1 METSTTE
8 TRNEYRIE
16 VEPKAFDPCGDLKVT
31 STKNLIDDINKILA
45 SSFNDYYGCGISV
58 QYQPDRMSFAIIP
71 TVVFKVLPDAD
82 YKKDGIFAFIPS
94 SATDAGDVLGRV
106 QRITRSATLGKLVTM
121 TQDGKDALKHFM
133 FDQFID
139 RKNVNWE
146 ESYRTLTTAGNS
158 FVVVNKF
165 DIYKFLTAIY
175 GSTDPIDAKEDDPD
189 AKVFYQI
196 TPSRII
202 NSQYQYKTAD
212 EWSVIIQRIHAGNM
226 RQAAEDLHMF
236 MPEQFTGL
244 QGIFP
249 ASGR

>member
-1 METSTTE
+1 METSTNE
-8 TRNEYRIE
+8 TRQKYRIE
-16 VEPKAFDPCGDLKVT
+16 VEPKPFDPCGDLKVT
-31 STKNLIDDINKILA
+31 STRNLIDDINKILA
-45 SSFNDYYGCGISV
+45 CSFSDYYGCGLTV

-71 TVVFKVLPDAD
+71 TVVFKVLAD
-82 YKKDGIFAFIPS
+82 EEYKKDGVFAFMPS
-94 SATDAGDVLGRV
+94 SAADGGDLVGRV

-121 TQDGKDALKHFM
+121 TQDGKDALEDFM
-133 FDQFID
+133 FDQFINH
-139 RKNVNWE
+139 KNVNWE

-158 FVVVNKF
+158 FVIVNKF
-165 DIYKFLTAIY
+165 DIYKFLQAIY
-175 GSTDPIDAKEDDPD
+175 GVDDPKEP
-189 AKVFYQI
+189 KVFYQI

-212 EWSVIIQRIHAGNM
+212 EWSVIIQRIHADGL

-249 ASGR
+249 ASGK